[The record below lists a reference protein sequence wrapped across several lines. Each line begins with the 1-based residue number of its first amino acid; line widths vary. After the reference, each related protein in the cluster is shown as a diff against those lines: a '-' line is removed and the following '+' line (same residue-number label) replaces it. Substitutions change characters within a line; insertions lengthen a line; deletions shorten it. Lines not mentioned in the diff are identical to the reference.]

1 MLSVHQILAVIL
13 RELIILKR
21 KFWRYFFSF
30 TISPL
35 LYFIT
40 FGWGGKTA
48 GNKMDY
54 STFILP
60 GLIAMSA
67 MINSYGLSTEINIA
81 RFYWK
86 TFDEIRTAPVAD
98 WAYVAGEIAS
108 AIVRGFLAACIVV
121 AMGILF
127 RVPIILSPMLL
138 LGILITTIV
147 FSALAIITAILARS
161 HADQGMLSNF
171 VITPMAFLCGTFFPV
186 EAYPSW
192 LRWFIKALPLTPAS
206 QIIRAAAAG
215 QKLPGVALAYFAALA
230 VIFISAALLVIRRV
244 QD

>member
-1 MLSVHQILAVIL
+1 MHQVLAVIL

-40 FGWGGKTA
+40 FGWGGRTA
-48 GNKMDY
+48 MGRSDY
-54 STFILP
+54 SLFILP

-67 MINSYGLSTEINIA
+67 MINSYGLAMEINIA

-86 TFDEIRTAPVAD
+86 TFDEIRTAPLAD
-98 WAYVAGEIAS
+98 WAYVVGEIVS
-108 AIVRGFLAACIVV
+108 GIVRGFIAASIVV
-121 AMGILF
+121 LIGLLF
-127 RVPIILSPMLL
+127 RVPIAPSPMLL
-138 LGILITTIV
+138 FGIIMTTLV
-147 FSALAIITAILARS
+147 FSALAISTAMLARS
-161 HADQGMLSNF
+161 HADQGMLSSF

-186 EAYPSW
+186 DSYPSW
-192 LRWFIKALPLTPAS
+192 LRWFIKILPLTPAS
-206 QIIRAAAAG
+206 HVIRTAAIGGPIPWGAM
-215 QKLPGVALAYFAALA
+215 AYLVVLSVMFVTLSL
-230 VIFISAALLVIRRV
+230 FVIRRA

>member
-1 MLSVHQILAVIL
+1 MQQAAAVIL

-40 FGWGGKTA
+40 FGWGGRIA
-48 GNKMDY
+48 AERQEY

-67 MINSYGLSTEINIA
+67 MINSFSLSTEINIA

-86 TFDEIRTAPVAD
+86 TFDEIRTAPVLD
-98 WAYVAGEIAS
+98 WAYVAGEIIS
-108 AIVRGFLAACIVV
+108 GVIRGCLAACVV
-121 AMGILF
+121 IIMGLLF
-127 RVPIILSPMLL
+127 RVPIALSPWLL
-138 LGILITTIV
+138 AAIILTTV
-147 FSALAIITAILARS
+147 TFAALAISTAMLARS
-161 HADQGMLSNF
+161 HADQGMLNSF

-186 EAYPSW
+186 DAYPSV
-192 LRWFIKALPLTPAS
+192 LQAIIKIMPLTPAS
-206 QIIRAAAAG
+206 QLVRSAASG
-215 QKLPGVALAYFAALA
+215 QTLPGVQLAYLAALA
-230 VIFISAALLVIRRV
+230 IAFIVLAIYMIGKVS
-244 QD
+244 D

>member
-1 MLSVHQILAVIL
+1 MHQVLAVML

-40 FGWGGKTA
+40 FGWGGKGSAERT
-48 GNKMDY
+48 DY
-54 STFILP
+54 SLFILP

-98 WAYVAGEIAS
+98 WAYVVGEIVS
-108 AIVRGFLAACIVV
+108 GIVRGFIAASIVV
-121 AMGILF
+121 LIGLLF
-127 RVPIILSPMLL
+127 RVPISPSPVLL
-138 LGILITTIV
+138 LGIIMTTTV
-147 FSALAIITAILARS
+147 FSALAISTAMLARS
-161 HADQGMLSNF
+161 HADQGMLTSF

-186 EAYPSW
+186 DTYPSW
-192 LRWFIKALPLTPAS
+192 LRWFIKILPLTPAS
-206 QIIRAAAAG
+206 QVIRAAAAG
-215 QKLPGVALAYFAALA
+215 QPMPWVALIYL
-230 VIFISAALLVIRRV
+230 VILTVMFVTLSLFVIRRA

>member
-1 MLSVHQILAVIL
+1 MQQVMAVIL

-30 TISPL
+30 SIAPL

-40 FGWGGKTA
+40 FGWA
-48 GNKMDY
+48 GRQSLSPNGTDY
-54 STFILP
+54 STFLLP

-67 MINSYGLSTEINIA
+67 MTNSFALSTEINVA

-98 WAYVAGEIAS
+98 WAYVIGEMAS
-108 AIVRGFLAACIVV
+108 GMIRGFLAAVV
-121 AMGILF
+121 VIIMGLLF
-127 RVPIILSPMLL
+127 RVPISVSPLL
-138 LGILITTIV
+138 AISVLLTALV
-147 FSALAIITAILARS
+147 FSALAISTAMLARS
-161 HADQGMLSNF
+161 HADQGMLSSF

-186 EAYPSW
+186 ETYPSW
-192 LRWFIKALPLTPAS
+192 LQWLVELMPLTPAS
-206 QIIRAAAAG
+206 HLVRAAAAG
-215 QKLPGVALAYFAALA
+215 LPLPPGSLGYLAALG
-230 VIFISAALLVIRRV
+230 AAFVAIAICIIRRT